1 MKGFANRLTE
11 FERREFLAG
20 IAYASLGVSVLPTF
34 AAEGESKPKPATA
47 KRVIFLY
54 MDGGMSHIDT
64 FDPKTAGDVKG
75 RSAPLKTNADGV
87 QISNKLPNLAKHGN
101 KLAIVRG
108 LSTKTGDHAG
118 GKYLMHT
125 AYSRRPGV
133 DHPQMGSWA
142 QHFLGR
148 PSKSMPASV
157 VIAGGNPGPG
167 FLPPDHSP
175 FPIGDPNKG
184 IREYLPKIGK
194 GRFNH
199 RVGLAQKFGQVFE
212 EKFPHDDVAAYA
224 DFFDET
230 VKFFDDKTVNA
241 FDVNKEPAEMKNRY
255 GNSRFGR
262 GLLLARRLLQNNV
275 RFVEV
280 RLNGW
285 DRMHQGLDAGDQMT
299 AQLDGPMAALLGDL
313 QARGMLKDT
322 MVVLA
327 TEFGRTPKISQR
339 GGRDHHPRAFSAVL
353 AGGGV
358 RGGQA
363 IGQTDAKGIAVTK
376 DKFEPK
382 DLHATIAKALGLP
395 IDKRVHGAGG
405 RPFFV
410 ANEGKVIQQAFS

>member
-1 MKGFANRLTE
+1 MKKFAHSLNDV
-11 FERREFLAG
+11 ERRDFLAG
-20 IAYASLGVSVLPTF
+20 LARVSLGVSILPGITA
-34 AAEGESKPKPATA
+34 AAEGEKPATA
-47 KRVIFLY
+47 KKVLFLY
-54 MDGGMSHIDT
+54 MDGGMPHIDT
-64 FDPKTAGDVKG
+64 FDPKTNGEVKG
-75 RSAPLKTNADGV
+75 RSAPMGTSADGV
-87 QISNKLPNLAKHGN
+87 QISNKLPNLAKHAN
-101 KLAIVRG
+101 KMAIVRS

-118 GKYLMHT
+118 GRYLMHT
-125 AYSRRPGV
+125 AYTRRPGV
-133 DHPQMGSWA
+133 DHPQLGSWA

-148 PSKSMPASV
+148 PSKTMPASV
-157 VIAGGNPGPG
+157 IIAGGNPGPG

-184 IREYLPKIGK
+184 IRDYLPKIGK
-194 GRFNH
+194 PRFNH
-199 RVGLAQKFGQVFE
+199 RVRLAQKFGQVFE

-241 FDVNKEPAEMKNRY
+241 FDVNKEPAELKNRY

-262 GLLLARRLLQNNV
+262 GLLLARRLLQNDV

-280 RLNGW
+280 RLSGW

-299 AQLDGPMAALLGDL
+299 AQLDAPMAALLGDM
-313 QARGMLKDT
+313 QSKGMLKET

-358 RGGQA
+358 RGGQV
-363 IGQTDAKGIAVTK
+363 IGKTDAKGIGVT
-376 DKFEPK
+376 DAKFEPR

-395 IDKRVHGAGG
+395 LDKRVHAAGG

-410 ANEGKVIQQAFS
+410 ANEGKVIERAFG